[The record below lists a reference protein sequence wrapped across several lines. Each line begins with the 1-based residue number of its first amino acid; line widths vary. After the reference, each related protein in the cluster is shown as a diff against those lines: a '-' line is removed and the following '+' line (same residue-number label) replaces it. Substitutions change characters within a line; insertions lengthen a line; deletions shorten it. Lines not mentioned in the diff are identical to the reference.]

1 MSKEDLLR
9 FSGIV
14 DEVLPNAMFRIILD
28 NEQQSRITA
37 TLGGKLRQH
46 NIRVLLGDR
55 VEVEMSPYDLS
66 RGRVVYRAK

>member
-9 FSGIV
+9 FSGVV